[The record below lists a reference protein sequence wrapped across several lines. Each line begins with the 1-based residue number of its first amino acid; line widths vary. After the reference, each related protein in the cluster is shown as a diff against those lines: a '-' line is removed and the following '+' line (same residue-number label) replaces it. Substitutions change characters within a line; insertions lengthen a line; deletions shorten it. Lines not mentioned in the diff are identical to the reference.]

1 MKSNRSDQ
9 NRRHHAKL
17 QEQRKRGIFPTVPR
31 MPDDIARA
39 EELTEEQTRTA
50 DMVLEAA
57 TWAIHARRQMRED
70 ARKPVMT
77 REYVTTETRGFTTV
91 RCV

>member
-1 MKSNRSDQ
+1 MSRSDQ

-50 DMVLEAA
+50 DMVLQAA
-57 TWAIHARRQMRED
+57 TWAIHARRQMKED
-70 ARKPVMT
+70 TRKPVMP
-77 REYVTTETRGFTTV
+77 REYVTVNIKGGLICMRSMG
-91 RCV
+91 

>member
-1 MKSNRSDQ
+1 MSRSDQ

-50 DMVLEAA
+50 DMVLQAA
-57 TWAIHARRQMRED
+57 TWAIHARRKARED
-70 ARKPVMT
+70 VKKPVGL
-77 REYVTTETRGFTTV
+77 REYVTTETRGFTEA